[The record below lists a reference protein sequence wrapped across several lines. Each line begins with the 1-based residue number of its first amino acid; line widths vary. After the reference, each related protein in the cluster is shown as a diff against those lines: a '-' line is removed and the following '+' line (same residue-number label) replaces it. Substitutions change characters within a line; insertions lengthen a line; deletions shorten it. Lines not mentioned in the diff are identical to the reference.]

1 MANFSFLNDK
11 PEYADFAKNC
21 IDAEEGFKTS
31 PNACI
36 KLVRTAMEAAVKW
49 LYKKDK
55 SFVRV
60 NHSQTNEKESFL
72 ALTSTPTFQKALG
85 KDLTKKVHFCRK
97 AGNQAVHNE
106 REFSNDD
113 ALKSLICLFDFV
125 QWIDKRYGKN
135 YTARTFAPEEVP
147 AEDSALIKFLK
158 SVALVGGGI
167 ILKTLFDKFSNDK
180 S

>member
-55 SFVRV
+55 SFVKV

-85 KDLTKKVHFCRK
+85 NDLTKKVHFCRK
-97 AGNQAVHNE
+97 VGNQAVHNE
-106 REFSNDD
+106 KTFSNEE
-113 ALKSLICLFDFV
+113 SLQCLRYLFDFV

-135 YTARTFAPEEVP
+135 YKARTFDPEEVP
-147 AEDSALIKFLK
+147 VEDSTLKKFLK
-158 SVALVGGGI
+158 GAALMGI
-167 ILKTLFDKFSNDK
+167 GVLGKIVFDALTKDK

>member
-11 PEYADFAKNC
+11 PEYADFAKDC
-21 IDAEEGFKTS
+21 IEAEEGFKTS

-55 SFVRV
+55 NFVKV
-60 NHSQTNEKESFL
+60 KHLQTNEQESFL
-72 ALTSTPTFQKALG
+72 ALTSTPSFQKALG
-85 KDLTKKVHFCRK
+85 NDLTKKVHFCRK

-106 REFSNDD
+106 KDFSNEE
-113 ALKSLICLFDFV
+113 ALPCLINLFDLV
-125 QWIDKRYGKN
+125 QWIDKRYSTN
-135 YTARTFAPEEVP
+135 YKARTFDPEEVP
-147 AEDSALIKFLK
+147 VEDSTLKKFLK
-158 SVALVGGGI
+158 SAVLVGGGI
-167 ILKTLFDKFSNDK
+167 ILKTLFDKFTNDK